1 MGHIEY
7 TAQRAHDAE
16 LRRQGEVARMAALAR
31 AKGNGREEEGEP
43 ARRPRRQALL
53 RALRLRTS

>member
-7 TAQRAHDAE
+7 TAQRARDAE
-16 LRRQGEVARMAALAR
+16 LRRQGEIARMAALAR
-31 AKGNGREEEGEP
+31 AKGNEVEEEAKP

-53 RALRLRTS
+53 RVLRPRAS